1 MQNEFLNEFT
11 PAESIKQVR
20 QYFEIIDTSVSVGDT
35 NRKYTPSKNTASPGG
50 EQKENQFLTFN
61 ISPVGENICD
71 LYNSVLCAEMIVKI
85 KNKTGV
91 SGLPKALAT
100 ICNYIALWI
109 GFKDSLDS
117 VAAYQIYANG
127 RQIYSQDS
135 AHEESFITSCAAT
148 EAIKTVDVFSKAR
161 HKDIWERADTVKSGA
176 IVSIDGGYVKSG
188 DDEGKPIVV
197 PPNTV
202 FEVKIPIKIDLR
214 RFLVLDSIRFLPAF
228 AGNIQIKIKFS
239 SEALQITPLSIE
251 DLCAFNKFNITKL
264 TNYPSITN
272 KFVPFENEFTMITK
286 VEHDASTNGITL
298 TTGTQQFTKTY
309 CTISNAY
316 SYLNC
321 FSLDANVYSEL
332 VEHYSQRALMFPIKR
347 MDFLTMEGS
356 LNCADD
362 KKSVFTAAYTP
373 IFVNT
378 IYLLIKKEANYFC
391 NYENP
396 LFKGFQLNCGAYGNI
411 PAEPESTSGPIF
423 YETCANAMN
432 TNNDLMGFN
441 TDVMRSLTADKIENV
456 GVRSNDTTNFF
467 IGLPTETDFTF
478 QQGMTS
484 NSPISFKLTTT
495 SSADTVG
502 FNEKFIIGFL
512 RHVCFSIQANPNGVP
527 AVMIDEWDLS
537 APE

>member
-11 PAESIKQVR
+11 PAESIRQVS
-20 QYFEIIDTSVSVGDT
+20 QYFHIIETSVSVGDT

-50 EQKENQFLTFN
+50 EQKEKQYLTFN
-61 ISPVGENICD
+61 ISPVGENMCD
-71 LYNSVLCAEMIVKI
+71 LYNSFIGAEMNVKI
-85 KNKTGV
+85 KLKETITA
-91 SGLPKALAT
+91 LPDLLKAL
-100 ICNYIALWI
+100 CNAPAAWA
-109 GFKDSLDS
+109 GFDDSPYS
-117 VAAYQIYANG
+117 VEAYQVYANG
-127 RQIYSQDS
+127 RQIYSQDN
-135 AHEESFITSCAAT
+135 AHEEFFITACGAT
-148 EAIKTVDVFSKAR
+148 ETIKTVDIFSKAR
-161 HKDIWERADTVKSGA
+161 HKDIWKRADTVKSGA
-176 IVSIDGGYVKSG
+176 LIEMNGINA
-188 DDEGKPIVV
+188 
-197 PPNTV
+197 NTV
-202 FEVKIPIKIDLR
+202 IEFKVPIKIDLR

-228 AGNIQIKIKFS
+228 AGNIQLKIKFS

-251 DLCAFNKFNITKL
+251 DLCAFNKFNIAKL

-286 VEHDASTNGITL
+286 VACTTEGTAPNQTVKSITL
-298 TTGTQQFTKTY
+298 TAGTQQFTKTA

-332 VEHYSQRALMFPIKR
+332 VEHYSQTALMFPIKR

-373 IFVNT
+373 IYVNS
-378 IYLLIKKEANYFC
+378 IYVLFKKEANYFC

-411 PAEPESTSGPIF
+411 PAEPESTYGPIF

-441 TDVMRSLTADKIENV
+441 TDVMRSLTATSIEDV
-456 GVRSNDTTNFF
+456 GVRSNDTTHFF

-495 SSADTVG
+495 SSAGTVG
-502 FNEKFIIGFL
+502 FNEKPVIGFL
-512 RHVCFSIQANPNGVP
+512 RHVCFSMQANPNGPPEVR
-527 AVMIDEWDLS
+527 IDDYDMT

>member
-11 PAESIKQVR
+11 PSESIRQIR
-20 QYFEIIDTSVSVGDT
+20 QYFDIIETSVSVGDT

-61 ISPVGENICD
+61 ISPVGENMCD
-71 LYNSVLCAEMIVKI
+71 LYNSFIGAEMNVKL
-85 KNKTGV
+85 KPKTTV
-91 SGLPKALAT
+91 TALPDDLKAT
-100 ICNYIALWI
+100 CNAPAV
-109 GFKDSLDS
+109 GAEFKDSTDS
-117 VAAYQIYANG
+117 ISAYQIYANG

-135 AHEESFITSCAAT
+135 AHEESFITSCGAT
-148 EAIKTVDVFSKAR
+148 EAVKTVDIFSKAR
-161 HKDIWERADTVKSGA
+161 HKDVWKRADTVKSGA
-176 IVSIDGGYVKSG
+176 IINLDG
-188 DDEGKPIVV
+188 INA
-197 PPNTV
+197 NTII
-202 FEVKIPIKIDLR
+202 EIKIPIKIDLR

-239 SEALQITPLSIE
+239 AEALQITPLSNE
-251 DLCAFNKFNITKL
+251 DICGFSKFNIAKL
-264 TNYPSITN
+264 TNYPKITN
-272 KFVPFENEFTMITK
+272 KFVPLENEFTMITK
-286 VEHDASTNGITL
+286 VANTKENGAITSITL
-298 TTGTQQFTKTY
+298 TAGTQQFTKTS

-332 VEHYSQRALMFPIKR
+332 VERYSQRALMFPIKR
-347 MDFLTMEGS
+347 MDFMTMEGS

-373 IFVNT
+373 IYVNS
-378 IYLLIKKEANYFC
+378 IYILFKKEANYFC

-411 PAEPESTSGPIF
+411 PAEPENTWGPVF
-423 YETCANAMN
+423 YETCANAVN
-432 TNNDLMGFN
+432 TNNDLTGFN
-441 TDVMRSLTADKIENV
+441 TDVMRSLTADKIEST

-495 SSADTVG
+495 SSAGTVG
-502 FNEKFIIGFL
+502 FNEKPVIGFL
-512 RHVCFSIQANPNGVP
+512 RHVCFSIQANPNGPP
-527 AVMIDEWDLS
+527 AVMIDEYDMA
-537 APE
+537 APD